1 MKKLKSWVIALLFAI
16 GSAFSVDVAHGQA
29 AGSPDTTFGAGG
41 IVTTTFSGQTV
52 TPIGAVEQS
61 NGDIVVISQFDFQN
75 DAGTGVGVT
84 RYTSAGK
91 LDASFGTKGSTF
103 TTFPNIIFQALW
115 FGVQSNGAIVVA
127 GGTAPAGTAIGAN
140 QGFGLTR
147 FTANGALDTTFG
159 TGGLVNTPIGPRQ
172 DVPTAFLLQP
182 NGQIVMGGL
191 EDGNGER
198 PTNPDD
204 IPEMLSIARYNS
216 NGSLDTTFGTGGVS
230 LLNIAATVPGPSQ
243 IALLANGDYL
253 ALGATFGAI
262 TTVEI
267 SAAGALKPS
276 LSGAALVASSAS
288 AQSGLESEL
297 LFESN
302 GDILTASGGNLNRSS
317 ANTVER
323 FTLAGTLDPAFT
335 TTAFQF
341 EGQRRSA
348 PDTIAFQSNGQILVG
363 VEVNETTA
371 FTGGI
376 ARLDATGGLDTE
388 FGTGGQVP
396 TQNPVTGLLI
406 QTDGKIVAIESVS
419 NDGISLARYLPN

>member
-1 MKKLKSWVIALLFAI
+1 M
-16 GSAFSVDVAHGQA
+16 
-29 AGSPDTTFGAGG
+29 
-41 IVTTTFSGQTV
+41 
-52 TPIGAVEQS
+52 
-61 NGDIVVISQFDFQN
+61 ISQFDFQN

-91 LDASFGTKGSTF
+91 LDTAFGTKGSTF

-127 GGTAPAGTAIGAN
+127 GGTAPAGTVTGAN

-159 TGGLVNTPIGPRQ
+159 AAGLVNTPIGPRQ
-172 DVPTAFLLQP
+172 DVPSALLLQP

-204 IPEMLSIARYNS
+204 IPQMLSIVRYNS

-253 ALGATFGAI
+253 ALGATFGSI
-262 TTVEI
+262 TTAEI
-267 SAAGALKPS
+267 GSTGALKAS
-276 LSGAALVASSAS
+276 LSGAAIVTSSAS
-288 AQSGLESEL
+288 AQSALESEL

-317 ANTVER
+317 SNTVER
-323 FTLAGTLDPAFT
+323 FTPSGTLDPAFT
-335 TTAFQF
+335 TTTFQF
-341 EGQRRSA
+341 DGQRRSA
-348 PDTIAFQSNGQILVG
+348 PDSIAFQSNGQILVG
-363 VEVNETTA
+363 VEVNGSTA
-371 FTGGI
+371 FTGGL
-376 ARLDATGGLDTE
+376 ARLDATGGLDTT

-396 TQNPVTGLLI
+396 TENPVFGLLI
-406 QTDGKIVAIESVS
+406 QTDGKIVAVESVGA
-419 NDGISLARYLPN
+419 DGISLARYLSN